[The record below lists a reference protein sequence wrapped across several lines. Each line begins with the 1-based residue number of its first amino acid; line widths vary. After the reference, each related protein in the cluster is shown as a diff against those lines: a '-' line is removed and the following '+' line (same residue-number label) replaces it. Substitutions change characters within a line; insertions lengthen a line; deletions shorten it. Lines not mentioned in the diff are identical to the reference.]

1 MGRAAMFRSAAGIV
15 AFIVL
20 MLSGLA
26 LALMALLFATGAP
39 HAFPSLPGIAAAL
52 FLVALLLVWAGVT
65 LLRRSI
71 HAAALPSG
79 TPDQA
84 RRRLYVA
91 AGGALL
97 LVVGAAV
104 FPFVYAPRWPA
115 KGSVQRGVYVVEPTL
130 MSSCAENA
138 HRIFYKKRVVTKVA
152 QDAIVSPRNASRL
165 LYTVACANNQSES
178 GVFYFDGSLA
188 APVQANPLALLE
200 IPPDMDLY
208 WSPDDKFVVVPSYS
222 KSTLLNLETGHR
234 SEYLSELFAKKDA
247 FSSSASFLGWSPDG
261 KQMAMRVHSS
271 YWVEDRSLREESGLI
286 SVNPATLIDT
296 YVAEM
301 PASAAIAWVIKNGTY
316 EPAVAPAVTTS
327 R

>member
-104 FPFVYAPRWPA
+104 FP
-115 KGSVQRGVYVVEPTL
+115 
-130 MSSCAENA
+130 SSTHPGGLPKARSNA
-138 HRIFYKKRVVTKVA
+138 VCT
-152 QDAIVSPRNASRL
+152 
-165 LYTVACANNQSES
+165 
-178 GVFYFDGSLA
+178 
-188 APVQANPLALLE
+188 
-200 IPPDMDLY
+200 
-208 WSPDDKFVVVPSYS
+208 
-222 KSTLLNLETGHR
+222 
-234 SEYLSELFAKKDA
+234 
-247 FSSSASFLGWSPDG
+247 
-261 KQMAMRVHSS
+261 
-271 YWVEDRSLREESGLI
+271 
-286 SVNPATLIDT
+286 
-296 YVAEM
+296 
-301 PASAAIAWVIKNGTY
+301 
-316 EPAVAPAVTTS
+316 
-327 R
+327 